1 MHLQDFSKLCIT
13 LLLENVLLKS
23 QEFWVLT
30 NLLKVLSSLRDFLA
44 IESPLKMMK
53 NAFYLTSKALFIHKI
68 FKFLSW
74 HFGHVAK
81 WLEKKNRVNF
91 KIYGVTVWLS
101 NNCNT
106 HIDHVSRSEHNQTMK
121 FGQLIEYNMR
131 NYWTDTCKFKI
142 DKITYSKW

>member
-91 KIYGVTVWLS
+91 KIYGITVWLS

>member
-1 MHLQDFSKLCIT
+1 MHYLIVGKCVVKKSR
-13 LLLENVLLKS
+13 VLSFDKPI
-23 QEFWVLT
+23 
-30 NLLKVLSSLRDFLA
+30 KGALSSLRDFLA

-53 NAFYLTSKALFIHKI
+53 NAFYLTSKTLFIHKI